1 MEELKKTQERRKG
14 SKIRGDENGKRR
26 KKNDDVVQA
35 LNCTERITEGLLPKD
50 ALPSANPI

>member
-1 MEELKKTQERRKG
+1 MKKTQERRKG